1 MQPKINAFF
10 RPSPSYPPESPESS
24 PFSVDLCDAVAGK
37 STAETESDISCKRSH
52 SGRLEG
58 ETSKGQEL
66 EDKHTKLKQGKSS
79 QVLNKKRNYAQMFL
93 KVGQSDFL
101 LHTCKVCSFQ
111 YAAGDE
117 EDEKVHRTFHKNYTH
132 GLPFK
137 GWRNERVIDELDKGR
152 IILVQ
157 DGDPPSQFKKVED
170 VVRMME
176 TELGEGWI
184 LNKQSKVYLFISLQ
198 RVCGCLVAEPIVKA
212 YKLLSSSLG
221 EKSHFPVKEK
231 KRTSSTLQFGVVSLQ
246 REVIKKERFKHPDEG
261 THDGMVLCKN
271 EAVPALCGIRAIWV
285 SPSNRRKNIARSLLD
300 AARNSFCT
308 SMVLNHTDLA
318 FSQPTTLGKALM
330 SSYTRT
336 NSFLVYTTANMD

>member
-10 RPSPSYPPESPESS
+10 KPSPSYPPKSS
-24 PFSVDLCDAVAGK
+24 PFSGDLCDVIAGK
-37 STAETESDISCKRSH
+37 STAEPEPDISCKRAH

-58 ETSKGQEL
+58 ETSKGHEL
-66 EDKHTKLKQGKSS
+66 EDKHTKLKGKSS
-79 QVLNKKRNYAQMFL
+79 EVLNKKRNYAQMFL

-184 LNKQSKVYLFISLQ
+184 LNKRSKVYLFISSQ
-198 RVCGCLVAEPIVKA
+198 RVCGCLVAEPIIKA

-221 EKSHFPVKEK
+221 DQNHLPAKEK